1 MGKKRLSLP
10 AIVSLLIIALDWIVC
25 VDQLFYRARL
35 FMIHSILELVIIF
48 LFPAVP
54 IIYGWITK
62 NEIGAILVG
71 VLPIMGFLLLL
82 NFDYFYPFPDLKR
95 IVEVLA
101 YGGSLSIISGLEGYF
116 ASKRM
121 ILIAILLGALWFFIF
136 LSGFN

>member
-1 MGKKRLSLP
+1 
-10 AIVSLLIIALDWIVC
+10 
-25 VDQLFYRARL
+25 
-35 FMIHSILELVIIF
+35 
-48 LFPAVP
+48 
-54 IIYGWITK
+54 
-62 NEIGAILVG
+62 
-71 VLPIMGFLLLL
+71 MGFLLLL